1 MRILILNGANLN
13 LVGKRNPAIYGNKSM
28 EQLMVEIQRQ
38 WKDVHFSYYQSNHEG
53 DIIDQLQNGIDFDGI
68 IINAGG
74 YSHTSVSIRDAIEYV
89 VEQKT
94 PVIEVHIS
102 NIRAREN
109 FRRVSL
115 LSDVCTRTI
124 IGKGIDGYKEA
135 VDYIINPH

>member
-1 MRILILNGANLN
+1 
-13 LVGKRNPAIYGNKSM
+13 
-28 EQLMVEIQRQ
+28 MVEIQRQ

-102 NIRAREN
+102 NIRARED